1 MKYWD
6 ELNEL
11 ETSIIEME
19 VIKSNLR
26 VVTNGIE
33 SSQFSDVQLALEHVA
48 SSLENKMNEVSDNFQ
63 YLFATIRSDCFDGNV
78 STLKTNQYVQPSE
91 VSLELDSIV
100 RGWSKA

>member
-11 ETSIIEME
+11 ETSIIELD

-26 VVTNGIE
+26 VVANGVE

-48 SSLENKMNEVSDNFQ
+48 SCLENKMNEVSDNFQ
-63 YLFATIRSDCFDGNV
+63 YLFATIRSDNFDEDIV
-78 STLKTNQYVQPSE
+78 STLKTNEYVQPTE
-91 VSLELDSIV
+91 TQLELDRIV
-100 RGWSKA
+100 RGWAA